1 MEELLRIIVETNRK
15 TKEISQ
21 ANRNIWEYMG
31 LLMRRWEWMRTA
43 DSIRKKNKKKQCH
56 IVFSDFD
63 IR

>member
-21 ANRNIWEYMG
+21 ANINIWEYMG

-43 DSIRKKNKKKQCH
+43 DSVRKKKTKKSS
-56 IVFSDFD
+56 VT
-63 IR
+63 